1 MSVLTK
7 MQLVH
12 VKATDSHFGCLL
24 CGKSNPMSMHLDFY
38 ADLTG
43 TVYAEFITNPYL
55 QGYKGILHGGVTC
68 ALLDSAMT
76 HCLFNLQIEGVT
88 GTDKQQNNFKG
99 CARKEIRPFISKK
112 SYMHRH
118 RQSLCEHKTI
128 TDGPDH
134 TTNRTVPSDYPPFIK
149 QCRYS
154 FVLSAAILLLDS
166 LSALNRL

>member
-1 MSVLTK
+1 

-12 VKATDSHFGCLL
+12 VKAADSHFGCLL

-88 GTDKQQNNFKG
+88 GEMNIK
-99 CARKEIRPFISKK
+99 FIKPVPINSKIILK
-112 SYMHRH
+112 AALEKKY
-118 RQSLCEHKTI
+118 
-128 TDGPDH
+128 DPDH

-154 FVLSAAILLLDS
+154 FVLSAAILLLES

>member
-1 MSVLTK
+1 MSSINKELSVLTK

-12 VKATDSHFGCLL
+12 VKAADSHFGCLL

-43 TVYAEFITNPYL
+43 TVYAEFMTNPYL

-88 GTDKQQNNFKG
+88 GEMNIK
-99 CARKEIRPFISKK
+99 
-112 SYMHRH
+112 
-118 RQSLCEHKTI
+118 
-128 TDGPDH
+128 
-134 TTNRTVPSDYPPFIK
+134 FIK
-149 QCRYS
+149 PVPINSKIILKAALEKKYDPLYIIKS
-154 FVLSAAILLLDS
+154 ELYIEEILYASA
-166 LSALNRL
+166 SAKFMRT

>member
-1 MSVLTK
+1 

-12 VKATDSHFGCLL
+12 VKAADSHFGCLL

-99 CARKEIRPFISKK
+99 CARKEIRPFIYYK
-112 SYMHRH
+112 
-118 RQSLCEHKTI
+118 I
-128 TDGPDH
+128 
-134 TTNRTVPSDYPPFIK
+134 RTLYRRNLICIGIGKVYANIK
-149 QCRYS
+149 QSPTARITQRTEQ
-154 FVLSAAILLLDS
+154 FRRITHLLLN
-166 LSALNRL
+166 SAGIPLYYLPRYFC

>member
-12 VKATDSHFGCLL
+12 VKAADSHFGCLL
-24 CGKSNPMSMHLDFY
+24 CGKSNSMSMHLDFY

-88 GTDKQQNNFKG
+88 GEMN
-99 CARKEIRPFISKK
+99 
-112 SYMHRH
+112 
-118 RQSLCEHKTI
+118 
-128 TDGPDH
+128 
-134 TTNRTVPSDYPPFIK
+134 IK
-149 QCRYS
+149 QSPTARITQRTEQ
-154 FVLSAAILLLDS
+154 FRRITHLLLN
-166 LSALNRL
+166 SAGIPLYYLPRYFC

>member
-1 MSVLTK
+1 

-12 VKATDSHFGCLL
+12 VKAADSHFGCLL

-88 GTDKQQNNFKG
+88 GEMNIKFIKPVPINSKIILKAALEKKYDPLYRRNLICIG
-99 CARKEIRPFISKK
+99 ISKV
-112 SYMHRH
+112 YA
-118 RQSLCEHKTI
+118 
-128 TDGPDH
+128 
-134 TTNRTVPSDYPPFIK
+134 NIK
-149 QCRYS
+149 QSPTARITQRTEQ
-154 FVLSAAILLLDS
+154 FRRITHLLLN
-166 LSALNRL
+166 SAGIPLYYLPRYFC